1 VILRGARSVATQSE
15 PTAPAMP
22 SFGWQ
27 LNDDQVAAVATY
39 IRNSWG
45 KAAAPVSAD
54 DVTKERS
61 DLAPRTE

>member
-1 VILRGARSVATQSE
+1 
-15 PTAPAMP
+15 MP

-27 LNDDQVAAVATY
+27 LRDDQIAAVATY

-45 KAAAPVSAD
+45 KAATPVSAD
-54 DVTKERS
+54 DVAKQKS